1 MGSKFVSLDILA
13 KKVERPLCKKT
24 LFHSLRGSLDAN
36 RLDAVAHTQRMH
48 DIKPLDRF
56 AEYRIFVVE
65 LGPLRQRE
73 IELAASRVGVG
84 LMRHHD
90 GPVLVMV
97 SGIGSPLV
105 PDAVFGLA
113 RARMHAVQYAM
124 HGLVHL
130 IGGAYYAL

>member
-1 MGSKFVSLDILA
+1 
-13 KKVERPLCKKT
+13 
-24 LFHSLRGSLDAN
+24 
-36 RLDAVAHTQRMH
+36 MH

-56 AEYRIFVVE
+56 TEYRIFVVE
-65 LGPLRQRE
+65 LGLPRQRE
-73 IELAASRVGVG
+73 IELAASPSPGRTYAPS
-84 LMRHHD
+84 RWAT
-90 GPVLVMV
+90 VLVMV

-130 IGGAYYAL
+130 IGGGILRVIGHPPSTTESSFLA